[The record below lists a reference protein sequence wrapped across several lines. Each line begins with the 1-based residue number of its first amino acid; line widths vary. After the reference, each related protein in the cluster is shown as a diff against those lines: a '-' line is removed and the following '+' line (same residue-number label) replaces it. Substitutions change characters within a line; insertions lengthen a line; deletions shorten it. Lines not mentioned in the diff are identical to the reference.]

1 MLNLQELL
9 AARSSKLAALLK
21 EKPEDDLSHLLG
33 EIPTDS
39 ETFELVAR
47 FYHGF
52 DINLSP
58 ENVIKVLCLAHYLGV
73 SEIHSTNNLAK
84 KACLY
89 FQNNV
94 LPSWNKGIK
103 PLKSAETLL
112 QQAVDLSL
120 VDACAESI
128 SPRYCMIQ
136 VFLESR

>member
-21 EKPEDDLSHLLG
+21 ENPEDDLSHLLG

-89 FQNNV
+89 FQSNV

-103 PLKSAETLL
+103 ALKSAEPFFNKLWIFPWSMPLL
-112 QQAVDLSL
+112 TPL
-120 VDACAESI
+120 